1 MKTKEKLSMVL
12 PAYNESGNI
21 EMAARQLEAL
31 CCREELDYELI
42 FVNDGSKD
50 TTWEE
55 ICEVSKN
62 NPHIKGICFSRN
74 FGKEAAVTAGLE
86 CASGDGVVVM
96 DCDLQHPPD
105 VIPSMIQLWRQGYE
119 IIEGVKTNRGK
130 ESGWHRIAADGFYRI
145 LSQAMGMDMKNASD
159 FKLLDRKV
167 VDVIRSIPEK
177 SRFFRELSTWVG
189 FRSATV
195 NFEVQERMNGSSKWS
210 TGALIGYAIGNL
222 AVCTCLPMQF
232 ATICGGLS
240 LFAAMIVCIFMVVQ
254 MIQRMA
260 VDYMEMIL
268 FCILLIGGM
277 ILVGLGIV
285 GYYIGKI
292 YNEVRGRP
300 SYIVSSKTK

>member
-74 FGKEAAVTAGLE
+74 FGKEAAITAGLE

-130 ESGWHRIAADGFYRI
+130 ESGWHRIAADGLTI
-145 LSQAMGMDMKNASD
+145 PD
-159 FKLLDRKV
+159 FVTGDGHGYEKC
-167 VDVIRSIPEK
+167 IR
-177 SRFFRELSTWVG
+177 F
-189 FRSATV
+189 
-195 NFEVQERMNGSSKWS
+195 
-210 TGALIGYAIGNL
+210 
-222 AVCTCLPMQF
+222 
-232 ATICGGLS
+232 
-240 LFAAMIVCIFMVVQ
+240 
-254 MIQRMA
+254 
-260 VDYMEMIL
+260 
-268 FCILLIGGM
+268 
-277 ILVGLGIV
+277 
-285 GYYIGKI
+285 
-292 YNEVRGRP
+292 
-300 SYIVSSKTK
+300 

>member
-1 MKTKEKLSMVL
+1 MRTKEKLSMVL

-130 ESGWHRIAADGFYRI
+130 
-145 LSQAMGMDMKNASD
+145 
-159 FKLLDRKV
+159 
-167 VDVIRSIPEK
+167 
-177 SRFFRELSTWVG
+177 
-189 FRSATV
+189 
-195 NFEVQERMNGSSKWS
+195 
-210 TGALIGYAIGNL
+210 
-222 AVCTCLPMQF
+222 
-232 ATICGGLS
+232 
-240 LFAAMIVCIFMVVQ
+240 
-254 MIQRMA
+254 
-260 VDYMEMIL
+260 
-268 FCILLIGGM
+268 
-277 ILVGLGIV
+277 
-285 GYYIGKI
+285 
-292 YNEVRGRP
+292 
-300 SYIVSSKTK
+300 